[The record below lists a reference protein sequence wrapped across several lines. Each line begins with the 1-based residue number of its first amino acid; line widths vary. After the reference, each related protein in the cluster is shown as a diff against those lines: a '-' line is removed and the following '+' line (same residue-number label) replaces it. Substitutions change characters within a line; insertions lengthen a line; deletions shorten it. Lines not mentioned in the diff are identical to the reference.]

1 MYQKFIITS
10 ALVLVVSPPAQAF
23 DCEVDAR
30 AAMLDVAHPVPMRQD
45 VTTEMAGQKIKS
57 AALSTPDG
65 RGMSLDASGKPVS
78 LWSSGRFYT
87 SSDGGDSWTL
97 LSEQTE
103 EAIEAQ
109 HANLAKQAEQATDIS
124 CEYGVELE
132 DRTVNRFSL
141 TYTMLPSGTPATSTY
156 WIDVE
161 TSFPWKVVHDFKGAS
176 PSTITQLNSPDPSLR
191 IADPGG

>member
-1 MYQKFIITS
+1 MYQRLLLIS
-10 ALVLVVSPPAQAF
+10 AIVLVISPPAHAS

-30 AAMLDVAHPVPMRQD
+30 AAMLDIAHPVPMRQD

-78 LWSSGRFYT
+78 LWSDGRFYT
-87 SSDGGDSWTL
+87 SSDGGESWTL

-109 HANLAKQAEQATDIS
+109 EANFAKQAEQATEIS
-124 CEYGVELE
+124 RAYGVELE
-132 DRTVNRFSL
+132 DKTVNRFSL
-141 TYTMLPSGTPATSTY
+141 NYTMLPSGTKATSTY

-161 TSFPWKVVHDFKGAS
+161 TRFP
-176 PSTITQLNSPDPSLR
+176 
-191 IADPGG
+191 